1 MGKLLNQKE
10 SSILHG
16 ELGAAIDMTMKMT
29 GTSAVIGAQFLEHFD
44 CTLSWKE
51 KRISWSPSK

>member
-29 GTSAVIGAQFLEHFD
+29 GTSAVIGTQLLEHFD
-44 CTLSWKE
+44 
-51 KRISWSPSK
+51 